1 MKTFLEK
8 IKLIQYTSIELNTEK
23 NDFVRKLR
31 QNIDESDLSW
41 GSSMFEAFSSSKNDY
56 KGTVNFNGFKLRK
69 RQRMFQNNLATKA
82 IAKGSF
88 NQKEDKLIIDIE
100 VNGFNNFLAF
110 FFVFICLF
118 YVIFIGA
125 FLSNIDNELS
135 IFFLLFIILH
145 GFIMIFLP
153 LYFIRK
159 GVKNMKRDL
168 EKEFVYITNK

>member
-69 RQRMFQNNLATKA
+69 RQRMFQKIWL
-82 IAKGSF
+82 
-88 NQKEDKLIIDIE
+88 QKL
-100 VNGFNNFLAF
+100 
-110 FFVFICLF
+110 
-118 YVIFIGA
+118 
-125 FLSNIDNELS
+125 
-135 IFFLLFIILH
+135 
-145 GFIMIFLP
+145 
-153 LYFIRK
+153 
-159 GVKNMKRDL
+159 
-168 EKEFVYITNK
+168 